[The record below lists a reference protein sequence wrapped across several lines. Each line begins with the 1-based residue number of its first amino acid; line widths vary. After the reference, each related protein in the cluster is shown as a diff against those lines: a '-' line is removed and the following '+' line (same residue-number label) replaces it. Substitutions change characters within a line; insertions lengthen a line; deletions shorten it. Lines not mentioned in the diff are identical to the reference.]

1 MKTKLVFS
9 LLSLMM
15 LVSCGPMSYLM
26 RVELRYPS
34 KSGLE
39 LGNKTFS
46 VAYLDDGK
54 HEDSLFIASVADGFA
69 QRLESEY
76 FGGEMRIPV
85 YNVEKNP
92 GGDYSSRDSVLNI
105 LMETGSDVVFVFD
118 SPDISDISLSA
129 PQKVGSPA
137 VRDSAYL
144 VKGSMMYSLALY
156 VYDSMNK
163 DDRVLV
169 FTGTA
174 TGEPVAYTDGNE
186 TDRELEAKMLSS
198 LEAPG
203 REAGRTAGGQFLPR
217 WNAETL
223 SFMYYDTGSSDW
235 LDAIMAAYDY
245 RWDDAIAI
253 WLGKTDTGNLERR
266 SCAAYNLAVAFYVI
280 GQYGLAEEWL
290 DVSDAGYPLHDSYE
304 LRKKI
309 EAKKGD

>member
-203 REAGRTAGGQFLPR
+203 REVTSIPASQHFCTSTSPGSEMQGVPASVITATFFPPRICRTSSSA
-217 WNAETL
+217 L
-223 SFMYYDTGSSDW
+223 SKRLYSW
-235 LDAIMAAYDY
+235 
-245 RWDDAIAI
+245 
-253 WLGKTDTGNLERR
+253 
-266 SCAAYNLAVAFYVI
+266 
-280 GQYGLAEEWL
+280 
-290 DVSDAGYPLHDSYE
+290 
-304 LRKKI
+304 
-309 EAKKGD
+309 